1 MRKLF
6 SIAIMI
12 ALLLF
17 NTSSRAEIASGT
29 CTENISWTLSDDGV
43 LKITGSGDM
52 PDFNGSTP
60 WQGSEISIYEVEI
73 GEGVTSVGDWAF
85 NACCNLKSVN
95 MPVGITS
102 IGNGAFYGC
111 SSLSSIK
118 IPKEVTY
125 IGYGAFSGCSTL
137 YGIIIPEGVTIINNA
152 TFRGCSNLYYV
163 IIPEGVTSIGDR
175 AFSGCSCL
183 SSVNIPNSVTVI
195 GSNAF
200 SGCNFTSINIPEG
213 VTSIGYSAFSGC
225 HNLTSINIPEG
236 VTTIKKDTF
245 NGCTSLKSVIIPA
258 SVTTIE
264 ECAFFLCY
272 VHYVTCK
279 SYNPPTMGYNA
290 FMPYITSFTIY
301 RGAYEAYKKD
311 ASWSKFIDYVLFMND
326 ETDIKSVNTRGVMVN
341 VADGVV
347 TLCGLDSGESV
358 SFYTTNGQKISSVK
372 AVEGVASCATSEKII
387 VAKVGELS
395 ISIMNR

>member
-200 SGCNFTSINIPEG
+200 SGC
-213 VTSIGYSAFSGC
+213 
-225 HNLTSINIPEG
+225 
-236 VTTIKKDTF
+236 
-245 NGCTSLKSVIIPA
+245 TSLKSVIIPA